1 MKRQC
6 PDIHSLIYWKVRG
19 ESIEKKLTLWQQ
31 FLDDIWDSLSDTH
44 MWMSVL
50 KVVLRIL
57 VILIVSRIVRIV
69 INRVVDNF
77 MNPKASNRLKL
88 RTRRVQTV
96 GKLLKNTATYIINF
110 IVLLLVLNEFDI
122 NLAPLL
128 AGAGVIGLA
137 IGFGAQSL
145 VKDVIT
151 GFFVILEDHFSVGDV
166 IEVGGKFKGTVEMIG
181 LRATRIRSWTG
192 EIYIL
197 PNGNISDVTN
207 YSVNNALAV
216 VDVSVAATE
225 NLDHMAEIV
234 KSAAAKF
241 EDTNIVGRAEFLG
254 IQSITAS
261 DVILRLT
268 VLCRPNTQ
276 ATVSRH
282 LNAEVKKAFEAAG
295 NPRYYSIEAMERAG
309 S

>member
-1 MKRQC
+1 MAYLSGYAQ
-6 PDIHSLIYWKVRG
+6 LLAEG
-19 ESIEKKLTLWQQ
+19 AIEKDLTLWQQ
-31 FLDDIWDSLSDTH
+31 FMQDLWDSVSNTH

-50 KVVLRIL
+50 KVVLRIV
-57 VILIVSRIVRIV
+57 VILIASKILRIV

-77 MNPKASNRLKL
+77 MNPRASKRLKL

-96 GKLLKNTATYIINF
+96 GKLMKNTAAYIINF
-110 IVLLLVLNEFDI
+110 IVLLLVLNEFHID
-122 NLAPLL
+122 LAPLL

-192 EIYIL
+192 EVYIL

-207 YSVNNALAV
+207 YSVNNSLAV

-225 NLDHMAEIV
+225 NLDHMAEVV
-234 KSAAAKF
+234 KGVAAKF
-241 EDTNIVGRAEFLG
+241 EDPNIVGRADYLG
-254 IQSITAS
+254 IQTLGAS
-261 DVILRLT
+261 DVLLRLT
-268 VLCRPNTQ
+268 VLCKPNTQ
-276 ATVSRH
+276 TSVSRH

-295 NPRYYSIEAMERAG
+295 NPRYYSMEAMERAG

>member
-1 MKRQC
+1 MSGYPQ
-6 PDIHSLIYWKVRG
+6 LLVEG
-19 ESIEKKLTLWQQ
+19 AIEKDLTLWQQ
-31 FLDDIWDSLSDTH
+31 FIQDILDSVSNTH

-50 KVVLRIL
+50 KVVLRIV
-57 VILIVSRIVRIV
+57 VILIASKIVRIV

-77 MNPKASNRLKL
+77 MNPRASKRLKL

-96 GKLLKNTATYIINF
+96 GKLMKNTAAYIINF
-110 IVLLLVLNEFDI
+110 IVLLLVLNEFNI

-192 EIYIL
+192 EVYIL

-207 YSVNNALAV
+207 YSVNNPLAV
-216 VDVSVAATE
+216 VDVSVPATE
-225 NLDHMAEIV
+225 NLDHMVEVV
-234 KSAAAKF
+234 KTVAAKF
-241 EDTNIVGRAEFLG
+241 EDANIVGRADYLG
-254 IQSITAS
+254 IQTLSAS

-268 VLCRPNTQ
+268 VLCKPNTQ
-276 ATVSRH
+276 AAVSRH

-295 NPRYYSIEAMERAG
+295 NPRYYSMEAMERAG

>member
-1 MKRQC
+1 MSRYPQ
-6 PDIHSLIYWKVRG
+6 PYLQEEAG
-19 ESIEKKLTLWQQ
+19 EVIEKNLTLWQQ
-31 FLDDIWDSLSDTH
+31 FLDDIWNSLSDTH
-44 MWMSVL
+44 MWMGVL

-77 MNPKASNRLKL
+77 MNPRASKRLKL

-110 IVLLLVLNEFDI
+110 IVLLLVLNEFNI

-234 KSAAAKF
+234 RSAAAKF

-276 ATVSRH
+276 AAVSRH

>member
-1 MKRQC
+1 MAGYPRTYLLQ
-6 PDIHSLIYWKVRG
+6 DAG
-19 ESIEKKLTLWQQ
+19 ETIEKKLTLWQQ
-31 FLDDIWDSLSDTH
+31 FLDDVWSSLSDTH
-44 MWMSVL
+44 MWMGVL

-57 VILIVSRIVRIV
+57 VILIASRIIRIV
-69 INRVVDNF
+69 VNRVVDNF
-77 MNPKASNRLKL
+77 MNPRASKRLKL

-96 GKLLKNTATYIINF
+96 GKLLKNAATYIINF
-110 IVLLLVLNEFDI
+110 IVLLLVLNEFNI

-192 EIYIL
+192 EVYIL

-216 VDVSVAATE
+216 VDVSVPATE
-225 NLDHMAEIV
+225 NLDHMVEVV
-234 KSAAAKF
+234 KGVAAKF
-241 EDTNIVGRAEFLG
+241 EDTNIVGKAEYLG
-254 IQSITAS
+254 IQSMNAS
-261 DVILRLT
+261 DVILRLA
-268 VLCRPNTQ
+268 VLSRPNTQ
-276 ATVSRH
+276 AVVSRH

-295 NPRYYSIEAMERAG
+295 NPRYYSMEAMERAG

>member
-1 MKRQC
+1 MAGYPQAF
-6 PDIHSLIYWKVRG
+6 LLEGAG
-19 ESIEKKLTLWQQ
+19 ETIEEKLTLWQQ
-31 FLDDIWDSLSDTH
+31 FVNDIWDSLSDTH
-44 MWMSVL
+44 MWMGVL

-57 VILIVSRIVRIV
+57 VILIVSRIIRIV
-69 INRVVDNF
+69 INRLVDNF
-77 MNPKASNRLKL
+77 MNPKASRRLKL

-96 GKLLKNTATYIINF
+96 GKLLKNAATYIINF
-110 IVLLLVLNEFDI
+110 IVLLLVLNEFNI

-192 EIYIL
+192 EVYIL

-234 KSAAAKF
+234 KNAAAKF
-241 EDTNIVGRAEFLG
+241 EDTNIIGRAEFLG
-254 IQSITAS
+254 IQSVTAS

>member
-1 MKRQC
+1 MAGYPQAF
-6 PDIHSLIYWKVRG
+6 LLEGAG
-19 ESIEKKLTLWQQ
+19 ETIEKKLTLWQQ
-31 FLDDIWDSLSDTH
+31 FVNDIWDSLSDTH
-44 MWMSVL
+44 MWMGVL

-57 VILIVSRIVRIV
+57 VILIVSRIIRIV
-69 INRVVDNF
+69 INRLVDNF
-77 MNPKASNRLKL
+77 MNPKASRRLKL

-96 GKLLKNTATYIINF
+96 GKLLKNAATYIINF
-110 IVLLLVLNEFDI
+110 IVLLLVLNEFNI

-192 EIYIL
+192 EVYIL

-234 KSAAAKF
+234 KNAAAKF

-254 IQSITAS
+254 IQSVTAS

-295 NPRYYSIEAMERAG
+295 IPRYYSIEAMERAG

>member
-1 MKRQC
+1 MSGYPQLFLLE
-6 PDIHSLIYWKVRG
+6 DAG
-19 ESIEKKLTLWQQ
+19 ETIEEKLTLWQQ
-31 FLDDIWDSLSDTH
+31 FMGDIWDSLSDTH
-44 MWMSVL
+44 MWMGVL

-57 VILIVSRIVRIV
+57 VILIISRIIRII
-69 INRVVDNF
+69 INRIVDNF
-77 MNPKASNRLKL
+77 MNPKASKRLKL

-96 GKLLKNTATYIINF
+96 GKLLKNAATYIINF
-110 IVLLLVLNEFDI
+110 IVLLLVLNEFNI

-192 EIYIL
+192 EVYIL

-241 EDTNIVGRAEFLG
+241 EDTNIVGRTEFLG
-254 IQSITAS
+254 IQSVTAS

>member
-1 MKRQC
+1 M
-6 PDIHSLIYWKVRG
+6 I
-19 ESIEKKLTLWQQ
+19 ESQQFYYLAEEAIEKKLTLWEQ
-31 FLDDIWDSLSDTH
+31 FLDDIWTSVSDTH
-44 MWMSVL
+44 MWIGVL

-57 VILIVSRIVRIV
+57 VILIVSRIIRIV
-69 INRVVDNF
+69 VNRIIENV
-77 MNPKASNRLKL
+77 MNPRASKRLKL

-96 GKLLKNTATYIINF
+96 GKLLKNATTYIINF
-110 IVLLLVLNEFDI
+110 IVLLLILNEFNI

-192 EIYIL
+192 EVYIL

-207 YSVNNALAV
+207 YSVNNVLAV

-225 NLDHMAEIV
+225 NLEHMADIV
-234 KSAAAKF
+234 RGVAAKF
-241 EDTNIVGRAEFLG
+241 EDPNIVNKADYLG
-254 IQSITAS
+254 IQTLSAS

-268 VLCRPNTQ
+268 VLCRANTQ
-276 ATVSRH
+276 AAVSRH

-295 NPRYYSIEAMERAG
+295 NPRYYAVDAMERAG